1 MTPLEWVVAEFVVVV
16 GSVIQGAV
24 GFGLGLLGAPLLVV
38 LDPSL
43 VPGPLLT
50 SALFLSILVGLRE
63 HRAIDLR
70 GVGWALA
77 GRLPGTILGAA
88 VVAAIPRRE
97 TSLLVGAMVLVAVVL
112 VATGA
117 RVARSRV
124 ALFGAGTLSG
134 FMATTSSVGGPPVAL
149 LYLDS
154 RGDRVRGSLTGFFLV
169 GLVISL
175 TALTLVGSF
184 GRAEILASIFL
195 LPAVVIGFL
204 LSSRLAAI
212 LDRGHTR
219 AVVLAASGL
228 AGLAVLIEAA
238 VSRT

>member
-1 MTPLEWVVAEFVVVV
+1 MTPLEWVVAEIVVVV

-43 VPGPLLT
+43 VPGPLLA
-50 SALFLSILVGLRE
+50 SALFLSILVAFRE

-77 GRLPGTILGAA
+77 GRVPGTLLGAA
-88 VVAAIPRRE
+88 VIASIPRRE
-97 TSLLVGAMVLVAVVL
+97 TSLLVGAMVLVAVAL
-112 VATGA
+112 VATGT
-117 RVARSRV
+117 RVERTRP

-134 FMATTSSVGGPPVAL
+134 FMATTSSIGGPPVAL

-154 RGDRVRGSLTGFFLV
+154 HGGRVRGTLTGFFLV
-169 GLVISL
+169 GLVISIS
-175 TALTLVGSF
+175 AVALVGRF
-184 GRAEILASIFL
+184 GRAEILSSLLL

-204 LSSRLAAI
+204 LSSRVAVI
-212 LDRGHTR
+212 LDRGYTR
-219 AVVLAASGL
+219 TVLLAASGL

>member
-1 MTPLEWVVAEFVVVV
+1 LTPFEWVVAEIVVVV

-43 VPGPLLT
+43 VPGPLIAT
-50 SALFLSILVGLRE
+50 SLFLSILVGLRE

-77 GRLPGTILGAA
+77 GRVPGTILGAA

-97 TSLLVGAMVLVAVVL
+97 TSLLVGAMVLVAVGL

-117 RVARSRV
+117 RVARSRP

-134 FMATTSSVGGPPVAL
+134 FMSTTSSIGGPPVAL

-154 RGDRVRGSLTGFFLV
+154 QGDRVRGTLTGFFIV
-169 GLVISL
+169 GLAISL
-175 TALTLVGSF
+175 TALILIGRF
-184 GRAEILASIFL
+184 GRAEILASIVL

-204 LSSRLAAI
+204 FSSRLAAI
-212 LDRGHTR
+212 LDRGYTR
-219 AVVLAASGL
+219 AAVLAASGL
-228 AGLAVLIEAA
+228 AGLAVLIEAV